1 MAECDMSLD
10 GPINDTNIQ
19 YKFEENAK
27 VPDWHKADQLAMYKR
42 SQGVE
47 SESSWNKSSWWSERD
62 LNSGSSDFK
71 PDTLITRPR

>member
-27 VPDWHKADQLAMYKR
+27 VPDWDKADQLAMYKR
-42 SQGVE
+42 SRGVE
-47 SESSWNKSSWWSERD
+47 S
-62 LNSGSSDFK
+62 GSS
-71 PDTLITRPR
+71 

>member
-27 VPDWHKADQLAMYKR
+27 VPDWHKADQLAM
-42 SQGVE
+42 SSAAEELNQGV
-47 SESSWNKSSWWSERD
+47 SETNPAGGQ
-62 LNSGSSDFK
+62 SG
-71 PDTLITRPR
+71 I